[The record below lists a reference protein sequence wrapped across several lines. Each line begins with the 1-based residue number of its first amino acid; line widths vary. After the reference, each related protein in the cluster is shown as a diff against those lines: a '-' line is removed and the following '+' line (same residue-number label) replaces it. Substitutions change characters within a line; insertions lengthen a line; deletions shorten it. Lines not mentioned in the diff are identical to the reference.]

1 MLQNSTVA
9 IDQLFIQLNWVDWA
23 ILLILLGYI
32 LAGIR
37 RGFLAGTLDL
47 LGMAISLGA
56 AILGYRQAAAWLL
69 QMFDIPRA
77 MAYIGA
83 FLSIVIAV
91 QLFYSILLSA
101 ILRVTS
107 PIQLLLG
114 PLLIFDKTLGAIP
127 GAIKGLIFTTLIL
140 MPFALFPLV
149 PQFSATLERSVLGSR
164 LVVAAVE
171 AAPRLDALAG
181 RELNEGLSFLTPP
194 QTEEGMKINFGVLGQ
209 LRPDPEAE
217 EKMLALVNEER
228 IKAGLKPLQM
238 DEKLRQ
244 VAREHS
250 REMFLLGYF
259 AHQSPVAGSP
269 FDRMKS
275 AGITF
280 TVAGENLAYAP
291 NVQIA
296 HEGLMNS
303 PGHRA
308 NILRG
313 EFGRVGIGVIKS
325 DFRGSMFSQ
334 EFTN

>member
-1 MLQNSTVA
+1 MA
-9 IDQLFIQLNWVDWA
+9 IDKLIQQLNWVDWA

-32 LAGIR
+32 LAGIN
-37 RGFLAGTLDL
+37 RGFLAGAMDL

-56 AILGYRQAAAWLL
+56 AILGYRQLSAWIL
-69 QMFDIPRA
+69 QVADVPRA
-77 MAYIGA
+77 VAFLGA
-83 FLSIVIAV
+83 FLGLVIITQAI
-91 QLFYSILLSA
+91 YSIFLNVA
-101 ILRVTS
+101 FRATR
-107 PIQLLLG
+107 PIQIILG
-114 PLLIFDKTLGAIP
+114 PLVLIDKTLGAIP

-140 MPFALFPLV
+140 LPFALFPLV
-149 PQFSATLERSVLGSR
+149 PQISAVMERSTLGSR
-164 LVVAAVE
+164 LVVTAVE
-171 AAPRLDALAG
+171 AAPGLESLMG
-181 RELNEGLSFLTPP
+181 QELNEGLSFLTPP
-194 QTEEGMKINFGVLGQ
+194 QTEEGMQINFGALGQ
-209 LRPDPEAE
+209 LRPDPAAE

-228 IKAGLKPLQM
+228 RKAGLKPLQM

-250 REMFLLGYF
+250 REMFNIGYF
-259 AHQSPVAGSP
+259 AHQSPVTGSP
-269 FDRMKS
+269 FDRMKR
-275 AGITF
+275 ANIPFG
-280 TVAGENLAYAP
+280 VAGENLAYAP